1 MVLTFFVFLPIDDVG
16 DDDDVWLVLER
27 ERFQDDALRLHGQDP
42 RRQGLQPGRNGIL
55 HGQSGV
61 FKIVQYLSA
70 AQPLKITFSVIVCNA
85 GFEHCDWLKNLEQP
99 IKIPKNNIA

>member
-42 RRQGLQPGRNGIL
+42 RR
-55 HGQSGV
+55 
-61 FKIVQYLSA
+61 
-70 AQPLKITFSVIVCNA
+70 
-85 GFEHCDWLKNLEQP
+85 
-99 IKIPKNNIA
+99 